1 MFIQFIVCT
10 RTNKTHHLH
19 GIQFSNPSQ
28 QSSMRT
34 RMQGHMV
41 SALLHVSLKALGV
54 KLRHDAFQ
62 GDVFLIAREAGGEYR
77 V

>member
-1 MFIQFIVCT
+1 
-10 RTNKTHHLH
+10 
-19 GIQFSNPSQ
+19 
-28 QSSMRT
+28 MRT

-62 GDVFLIAREAGGEYR
+62 GDVFLIAREAGGGYR